1 MCKVISIANQKG
13 GVGKTTTAVNLG
25 IGLAKEGKKVLLIDA
40 DPQGSLSASLG
51 IGEPDE
57 IKTILMN
64 IVNEKNIDPEEGI
77 YHHEEGVDLLPGN
90 IELSVMELTLANVMS
105 REMIM
110 REYIEMQRER
120 YDYIIIDCMPSLGT
134 MTINALVAS
143 NSVLIPVQAAYLP
156 VKGLQQLIKTI
167 SMVKR
172 RLNRRLI
179 IEGILLTMV
188 DYRTNYAKD
197 VSTKVRETYGTN
209 IPIFE
214 SVIPI
219 SVKAAEASAEGIS
232 IYGHCVNCKVA
243 NAYKELTQEVL
254 NDGK

>member
-1 MCKVISIANQKG
+1 
-13 GVGKTTTAVNLG
+13 
-25 IGLAKEGKKVLLIDA
+25 
-40 DPQGSLSASLG
+40 
-51 IGEPDE
+51 
-57 IKTILMN
+57 
-64 IVNEKNIDPEEGI
+64 
-77 YHHEEGVDLLPGN
+77 
-90 IELSVMELTLANVMS
+90 
-105 REMIM
+105 
-110 REYIEMQRER
+110 MQREQ

-134 MTINALVAS
+134 MTINAFVAS
-143 NSVLIPVQAAYLP
+143 DSVLIPVQAAYLP

>member
-1 MCKVISIANQKG
+1 
-13 GVGKTTTAVNLG
+13 
-25 IGLAKEGKKVLLIDA
+25 
-40 DPQGSLSASLG
+40 
-51 IGEPDE
+51 
-57 IKTILMN
+57 
-64 IVNEKNIDPEEGI
+64 
-77 YHHEEGVDLLPGN
+77 
-90 IELSVMELTLANVMS
+90 
-105 REMIM
+105 
-110 REYIEMQRER
+110 
-120 YDYIIIDCMPSLGT
+120 MPSLGT

-143 NSVLIPVQAAYLP
+143 DSVLIPVQAAYLP

-197 VSTKVRETYGTN
+197 VSAKVKETYGTN

-232 IYGHCVNCKVA
+232 IYGHCANCKVA
-243 NAYKELTQEVL
+243 TAYKELTKEVL

>member
-1 MCKVISIANQKG
+1 M
-13 GVGKTTTAVNLG
+13 
-25 IGLAKEGKKVLLIDA
+25 
-40 DPQGSLSASLG
+40 
-51 IGEPDE
+51 
-57 IKTILMN
+57 
-64 IVNEKNIDPEEGI
+64 
-77 YHHEEGVDLLPGN
+77 DLLPGN

-110 REYIEMQRER
+110 REYIEIQRER

-143 NSVLIPVQAAYLP
+143 DSVLIPVQAAYLP

-172 RLNRRLI
+172 RLNRRLT

-188 DYRTNYAKD
+188 DFRTNYAKD
-197 VSTKVRETYGTN
+197 VSSKVRETYGTN

-214 SVIPI
+214 SVIPV

-232 IYGHCVNCKVA
+232 IYGHCVNCKVS

-254 NDGK
+254 SDGK

>member
-1 MCKVISIANQKG
+1 
-13 GVGKTTTAVNLG
+13 
-25 IGLAKEGKKVLLIDA
+25 
-40 DPQGSLSASLG
+40 
-51 IGEPDE
+51 
-57 IKTILMN
+57 
-64 IVNEKNIDPEEGI
+64 
-77 YHHEEGVDLLPGN
+77 
-90 IELSVMELTLANVMS
+90 MELTLANVMS

-209 IPIFE
+209 M
-214 SVIPI
+214 
-219 SVKAAEASAEGIS
+219 SAR
-232 IYGHCVNCKVA
+232 A
-243 NAYKELTQEVL
+243 FRR
-254 NDGK
+254 